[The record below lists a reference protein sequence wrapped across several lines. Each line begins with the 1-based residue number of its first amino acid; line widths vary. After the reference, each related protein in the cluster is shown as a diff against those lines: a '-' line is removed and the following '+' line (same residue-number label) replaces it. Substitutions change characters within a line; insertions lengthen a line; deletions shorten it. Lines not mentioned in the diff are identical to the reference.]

1 MKTSSL
7 PAITNVGVFTLFKES
22 GQLLCQLQDLGPI
35 LGGFITTWYSWRYGF
50 AMEVLI
56 IVFMLI
62 YSRKLIKINPI
73 LTWKDLVIWGAL
85 LSVSGIF
92 LLVLG
97 ILELNNLK
105 RWDLAI
111 FTIILAMFILITFY
125 WWQKKKINQ

>member
-1 MKTSSL
+1 
-7 PAITNVGVFTLFKES
+7 LFLES